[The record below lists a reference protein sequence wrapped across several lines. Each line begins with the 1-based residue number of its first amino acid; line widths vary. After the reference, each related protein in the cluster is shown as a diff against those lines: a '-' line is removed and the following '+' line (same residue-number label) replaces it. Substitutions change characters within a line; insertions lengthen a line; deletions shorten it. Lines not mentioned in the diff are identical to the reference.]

1 MGQWA
6 WYAVQKGR
14 QPGLYRTWD
23 ECAAQVKGF
32 ASARFK
38 GFNTREGAES
48 YVRGGNTGVT
58 GGGVPRVMG
67 VSSSAPPTSASGLST
82 TATPSSS
89 AAPRPG
95 SSAPAR
101 GMIGISAEVMS
112 SLLNLDPP
120 STPARST
127 SGLSTTS
134 SISSSTPRMTVNGL
148 SAAPRTINGL
158 SPTPELTSSTPTG
171 SIITTSRPPA
181 PAPAPAPPAPAPPA
195 PASALISSTPAS
207 SPSPKFYAVAAG
219 RSPGVYLTWR
229 ECEAQIRGVSG
240 ARYKSF
246 RTRAEAVEF
255 LAVHGGG
262 GHFSQF
268 EADGFRPDRGAS
280 FSDEFGRLSSSQG
293 WVPGSQRYQEERVRA
308 LHNELRTHYFS
319 SIPTMAREEEQN
331 HDVDGPLHAVK
342 KEKGNHLIK
351 EEDEEEEEEDENEN
365 SFAIREQLLELQCFQ
380 NLCREVGK
388 APADSREGCRSI
400 LKETFVN
407 IVDLIDAR
415 RIGAKIEVWA
425 DFEEFR
431 RYTLQNHKTMPY
443 KQAEKYPLLEC
454 FLQRILHPDRSAA
467 RGSRRRRR
475 LSSSSDGMSGHESKR
490 RLVG

>member
-32 ASARFK
+32 PSARFK

-48 YVRGGNTGVT
+48 YVRDGNTGVT
-58 GGGVPRVMG
+58 GGGVTRVMG
-67 VSSSAPPTSASGLST
+67 VSSSAPPTSVNGLSI

-95 SSAPAR
+95 SSAPVR
-101 GMIGISAEVMS
+101 WMIGISAEVMS
-112 SLLNLDPP
+112 SLLNLDQP
-120 STPARST
+120 STPARSVN
-127 SGLSTTS
+127 GLATTS

-148 SAAPRTINGL
+148 SAAPSTSSSTPAGSVNGLSAAPRTINGL
-158 SPTPELTSSTPTG
+158 SPTPEHNSSTPTG
-171 SIITTSRPPA
+171 SNITTDRPPA
-181 PAPAPAPPAPAPPA
+181 PAPAPAAAA
-195 PASALISSTPAS
+195 ALVSSTPAS

-229 ECEAQIRGVSG
+229 ECEAQVRGLGSS

-255 LAVHGGG
+255 LAVYGGG

-268 EADGFRPDRGAS
+268 EADGFKPDRGAS

-308 LHNELRTHYFS
+308 LHSMSL
-319 SIPTMAREEEQN
+319 
-331 HDVDGPLHAVK
+331 
-342 KEKGNHLIK
+342 
-351 EEDEEEEEEDENEN
+351 
-365 SFAIREQLLELQCFQ
+365 
-380 NLCREVGK
+380 
-388 APADSREGCRSI
+388 
-400 LKETFVN
+400 
-407 IVDLIDAR
+407 
-415 RIGAKIEVWA
+415 
-425 DFEEFR
+425 
-431 RYTLQNHKTMPY
+431 
-443 KQAEKYPLLEC
+443 C
-454 FLQRILHPDRSAA
+454 FLPSFSPSLCVSRGFARILLP
-467 RGSRRRRR
+467 
-475 LSSSSDGMSGHESKR
+475 ESCFR
-490 RLVG
+490 EAVGPPPS